1 MVDATSRIDGD
12 NNDDEFQIRQAFHH
26 LDESQI
32 LCCRFLKRAYILVD
46 PQLLLLSSSRANTL
60 QKNSSWEIV
69 ITTADDL
76 EYQIEQALLLFM
88 KLEGVTSPVSER
100 LVEHGFLSLKDVN
113 RLSVPRFIELCGI
126 SEHQAIYVLQ
136 EVAKAME

>member
-1 MVDATSRIDGD
+1 
-12 NNDDEFQIRQAFHH
+12 
-26 LDESQI
+26 
-32 LCCRFLKRAYILVD
+32 
-46 PQLLLLSSSRANTL
+46 L